1 MATPNLA
8 GASSKLNDIVSNFDS
23 LISNVVTGIDNDA
36 STVTTLLSTDITSS
50 LSKLR
55 ALVPQIPTLPN
66 INLQSQL
73 TSLAGLVAGSSPH
86 TALLSKITSDFG
98 SALTT
103 GGYSLDKL
111 VSSAVSAVGSATSL
125 SNIIPNFEVTADGL
139 SEPFEKA
146 MASLFPEIGAVGEE
160 LSVFN
165 SNVSFIKDI
174 TNRKTLLKKFATS
187 TDLPVVNTGLFNPTT
202 KGKLVT
208 FKNPDVYVLESNIQ
222 PNPVY
227 NDAYG
232 QMGMLG
238 SGVTTEKKVSTAE
251 DVTTTDGKNRANV
264 SGDGFSNKILKTT
277 EFFKSAGTSITLKR
291 QPHGITAVRGYAKK
305 YKEGKTSLKI
315 LPPNL
320 AIKSEFDSYTV
331 SGKTLTI
338 NNDKQ
343 TYDGHPDTGVVYVV
357 NYNYHNDYD
366 AEFVSDDFYA

>member
-8 GASSKLNDIVSNFDS
+8 GASSKLNDITSNLDS
-23 LISNVVTGIDNDA
+23 LFSNVITGIENDA

-55 ALVPQIPTLPN
+55 ALVPQKPTLPN

-86 TALLSKITSDFG
+86 TALLNKITSDFG
-98 SALTT
+98 SALTAN
-103 GGYSLDKL
+103 GHSLDKL

-125 SNIIPNFEVTADGL
+125 SNIIPNFEVAADGL

-187 TDLPVVNTGLFNPTT
+187 TTLPVVNTGLFNPTT
-202 KGKLVT
+202 KGRLVT
-208 FKNPDVYVLESNIQ
+208 FKDLDVNMLGSNIQ

-238 SGVTTEKKVSTAE
+238 SGVTTNKKVSTAE
-251 DVTTTDGKNRANV
+251 DTITNTGKNRANV
-264 SGDGFSNKILKTT
+264 SSNGISNKIVKRT
-277 EFFKSAGTSITLKR
+277 EFFKSAGTSITLKH
-291 QPHGITAVRGYAKK
+291 QPINITSVRGYAKK

-320 AIKSEFDSYTV
+320 AIKSLFDAYTV
-331 SGKTLTI
+331 NGKKI
-338 NNDKQ
+338 SIRNDKQ

-357 NYNYHNDYD
+357 YYSYHNNYD
-366 AEFVSDDFYA
+366 AEFVSDDFFA

>member
-8 GASSKLNDIVSNFDS
+8 GESSKLNDIKSDLDD
-23 LISNVVTGIDNDA
+23 LISNIITGIDDDA
-36 STVTTLLSTDITSS
+36 STVTTTLSTDITSAIS
-50 LSKLR
+50 QLR

-103 GGYSLDKL
+103 GGYSLDTL

-125 SNIIPNFEVTADGL
+125 SGIVPNFEKAADGL
-139 SEPFEKA
+139 SEAFEKS
-146 MASLFPEIGAVGEE
+146 MASLFPEIAAIGED
-160 LSVFN
+160 LSTLN
-165 SNVSFIKDI
+165 TNVSFIKDI

-187 TDLPVVNTGLFNPTT
+187 TTLPVVNTGLFNPTT
-202 KGKLVT
+202 KSRLVT
-208 FKNPDVYVLESNIQ
+208 FKDPDVHMLGSNIQ

-227 NDAYG
+227 NDVDEF
-232 QMGMLG
+232 MLG
-238 SGVTTEKKVSTAE
+238 SGVTTEKKVSIAE

-315 LPPNL
+315 LSPNL
-320 AIKSEFDSYTV
+320 AIKSEFDSYTRK
-331 SGKTLTI
+331 GKTLTI
-338 NNDKQ
+338 NNDKR

-357 NYNYHNDYD
+357 NYSYHNDYD